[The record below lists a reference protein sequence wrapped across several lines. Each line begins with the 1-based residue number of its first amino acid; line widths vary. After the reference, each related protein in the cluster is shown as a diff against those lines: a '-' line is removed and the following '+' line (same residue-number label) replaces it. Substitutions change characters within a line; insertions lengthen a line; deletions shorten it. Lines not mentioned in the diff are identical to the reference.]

1 MNTSQHF
8 TIHQFASLALQRTV
22 RMDIYVP
29 SQLPSA
35 AELDILFMNDGQDLL
50 KMDIMGM
57 INGLQKNGY
66 ALAVVAVHAGTER
79 KIEYGVSGKPDFM
92 KRGSKADA
100 YARCMMEE
108 LIPFANKRFDAFAI
122 RHRSIA
128 GFSLGGLMAFDLAMD
143 YPDAFQSAGVFSGS
157 FWWRSKDLKDG
168 YVEERDRIIHAKIR
182 SEKANMHQ
190 RFYMQTG
197 TLDEKADRNKNGII
211 DSIDDTL
218 DIIKELTQIG
228 FKREE
233 QITYVEILDGTHD
246 AETWSKAMPDFLH
259 WLSVK

>member
-8 TIHQFASLALQRTV
+8 TIHQFTSLALQRTV
-22 RMDIYVP
+22 RIDIYVP

-35 AELDILFMNDGQDLL
+35 AVLDILFMNDGQDIL
-50 KMDIMGM
+50 KMDIMEM
-57 INGLQKNGY
+57 INVLHKNGY

-92 KRGSKADA
+92 KRGAKADA

-122 RHRSIA
+122 RHRSVA

-143 YPDAFQSAGVFSGS
+143 YPYAFQSVGVFSGS

-168 YVEERDRIIHAKIR
+168 YVEER
-182 SEKANMHQ
+182 
-190 RFYMQTG
+190 
-197 TLDEKADRNKNGII
+197 
-211 DSIDDTL
+211 
-218 DIIKELTQIG
+218 
-228 FKREE
+228 
-233 QITYVEILDGTHD
+233 
-246 AETWSKAMPDFLH
+246 
-259 WLSVK
+259 